1 MKAPVWGMCC
11 AVVCSAIFGI
21 GVALHVAGQLR
32 AADSMS
38 VTTIGP
44 DAPALAR
51 PIDAPGNRLDYANP
65 AASQANAP
73 AGTSASPVPR
83 MGFPLP
89 AQSANSQTNYAPRTS
104 TVSVLSPAPG
114 TTLPPESS
122 PAIATPLASATP
134 NINSTLAPAQLPNS
148 SFSAAPRQ
156 LNANPQAEFDPQQP
170 APIDG
175 ISNNDVNGAAGSNNA
190 NNFSSRNT
198 SRNIQTAYRQ
208 PADLRSS
215 PNDSSSSGNMPPMR
229 SGVRPAPGDSSVVVQ
244 GSPMN
249 SPMRLDGVQ
258 PSTTGMMNDMSGPAG
273 GMTLSGSN
281 QEGVTPVMPRGD
293 CGCGNGTG
301 GGCGA
306 LPPGQYECP
315 NCGGWQRGMCSNHN
329 PEGSCILQRLAC
341 CMCKPYPDCSN
352 GCVDFCHS
360 WIHHEDECW
369 CTSNHK
375 CCAEGCGPYPYGGCP
390 NDGQGKGVGC
400 GCGNCGPCVPPP
412 DVYFA
417 VEGFALHRDNDTL
430 RQDIVTGGSVLNTGD
445 FDFNFETGPR
455 ITVGVRPT
463 KIDAWEI
470 TYFGLNEWDD
480 RHALTGSGDLSLPG
494 DLGVAAGLNF
504 TGADSMIVT
513 YSSEIHSAEFNYIWH
528 ELGCECQS
536 LSFLGGFR
544 YFHLD
549 EDLDITSTVTGVGS
563 SFYNTRLENDL
574 YGAQI
579 GIRWKRCCHKWGGEA
594 YAKAGAFGN
603 SMVDRQV
610 VANEDETPIRD
621 IDFGRG
627 RWSFVGELG
636 ATVSYKL
643 CDCMEVIAGYNAI
656 FVDGVALAP
665 DQLDF
670 TNTPTSGQVLK
681 SDGNLFLHGGHAG
694 IAVRW

>member
-32 AADSMS
+32 AADSMT

-44 DAPALAR
+44 EAPQLSR
-51 PIDAPGNRLDYANP
+51 PSDGSGKLDYSNP
-65 AASQANAP
+65 AAWQPNGPVSRSSSGATSSSNA
-73 AGTSASPVPR
+73 TSA
-83 MGFPLP
+83 LP
-89 AQSANSQTNYAPRTS
+89 S
-104 TVSVLSPAPG
+104 VSVM
-114 TTLPPESS
+114 SS
-122 PAIATPLASATP
+122 PTQAISNGLRQPVGAM
-134 NINSTLAPAQLPNS
+134 APAQLPSN
-148 SFSAAPRQ
+148 FNGAPRQ
-156 LNANPQAEFDPQQP
+156 LSAAPVGTAFDPQQP

-175 ISNNDVNGAAGSNNA
+175 INENNILGASGTDQA
-190 NNFSSRNT
+190 NQVSSRNT
-198 SRNIQTAYRQ
+198 SRNIQTAYGQ
-208 PADLRSS
+208 PADLRLPPQNSNSS
-215 PNDSSSSGNMPPMR
+215 TNQPMQSG
-229 SGVRPAPGDSSVVVQ
+229 GRPAPANPSVVVQ
-244 GSPMN
+244 GGQAPS
-249 SPMRLDGVQ
+249 SMRLDGIQ
-258 PSTTGMMNDMSGPAG
+258 PSTTAMVSDMPGPGGM
-273 GMTLSGSN
+273 MTLSGSN
-281 QEGVTPVMPRGD
+281 QEGVTPVIPRSD
-293 CGCGNGTG
+293 CGCGNGMG

-306 LPPGQYECP
+306 LPPGQYDCP

-329 PEGSCILQRLAC
+329 PEGSCILERLAC

-417 VEGFALHRDNDTL
+417 VEGFALHRDNDTN
-430 RQDIVTGGSVLNTGD
+430 RQDIVTGGTVLNTGD

-480 RHALTGSGDLSLPG
+480 PHVLTGTGNLSLPG
-494 DLGVAAGLNF
+494 DLGAAAGLNF
-504 TGADSMIVT
+504 TGADSMVVN

-528 ELGCECQS
+528 ERDCECRH
-536 LSFLGGFR
+536 LSFLVGFR

-549 EDLDITSTVTGVGS
+549 EDLDMFSTVTGVGS
-563 SFYNTRLENDL
+563 SFYNTHIDNDL
-574 YGAQI
+574 FGAQI
-579 GIRWKRCCHKWGGEA
+579 GLRCKHCCKKWTLESYG
-594 YAKAGAFGN
+594 KAGAYGD
-603 SMVDRQV
+603 SIVDKQV
-610 VANEDETPIRD
+610 VANVDETPIRNV
-621 IDFGRG
+621 DFGHG

-636 ATVSYKL
+636 VTASYHL
-643 CDCMEVIAGYNAI
+643 CDCMEVMAGYSAI

-670 TNTPTSGQVLK
+670 TNTPTSGHMLV